1 MITHQDPV
9 RAANEEA
16 NPMLRAIRQL
26 IREPKVCAIEIKT
39 PCLHKGRDLQPGQQ
53 VIVVDHRA
61 LPSGFISAEDAAI
74 LLQNNAASA
83 ITEAELETLEAA
95 L

>member
-1 MITHQDPV
+1 MTAQNPIQ
-9 RAANEEA
+9 AANEEA
-16 NPMLRAIRQL
+16 NPMLRAIRRL

-61 LPSGFISAEDAAI
+61 LPSGYISAEDAAI